1 MEQELGYQLI
11 KRQKGHRIVQ
21 LTDQGTE
28 FYHIAWKWQQL
39 LEETNS
45 IPIFSKSESLTV
57 AAVYSVSQ
65 HFLSRILPDFLKDGF
80 RLRLYNVFSED
91 AYQYMAQG
99 LYDLAF
105 IAQQNF
111 TSKIPPGV
119 HSKPAFSEAFV
130 VAAYAELPN
139 NDHVIDIRG
148 LDPAKEIY
156 AAWETTF
163 KSWHANNFNEQI
175 APLIYLDDVS
185 MIDYFLVEDNWV
197 FVPYMT
203 GECLRR
209 RGANIYHISNGP
221 PDRIVYYLTR
231 ENAKVKSIELLLSLL
246 DQLLQTMPQ
255 NEIHSFLPHTR
266 T

>member
-1 MEQELGYQLI
+1 
-11 KRQKGHRIVQ
+11 
-21 LTDQGTE
+21 
-28 FYHIAWKWQQL
+28 
-39 LEETNS
+39 
-45 IPIFSKSESLTV
+45 
-57 AAVYSVSQ
+57 
-65 HFLSRILPDFLKDGF
+65 
-80 RLRLYNVFSED
+80 
-91 AYQYMAQG
+91 
-99 LYDLAF
+99 
-105 IAQQNF
+105 
-111 TSKIPPGV
+111 
-119 HSKPAFSEAFV
+119 
-130 VAAYAELPN
+130 
-139 NDHVIDIRG
+139 
-148 LDPAKEIY
+148 
-156 AAWETTF
+156 
-163 KSWHANNFNEQI
+163 
-175 APLIYLDDVS
+175 